1 MDIEI
6 HSLIVG
12 DTKNPKGFAI
22 KNPNIL
28 LMWCNTLGFDFFKG
42 KNKYAVQKNKCVKM
56 G

>member
-1 MDIEI
+1 LKLKRVVVDPMDIEI

-28 LMWCNTLGFDFFKG
+28 LM
-42 KNKYAVQKNKCVKM
+42 
-56 G
+56 